1 MVGGAHAHTKKFTSW
16 KILDVISW
24 RHMIKK
30 YLSLFWLV
38 TSLYGCSTAN
48 LTPGATLLAGMQQYQ
63 GEMQSLGSSPSRWPE
78 RQQAA
83 GTLKTVVLA
92 TLGGSREF
100 YRMVDLDLRKRE
112 FAITM
117 RETNLRADRLQE
129 MKDESVK
136 MNEEIVAL
144 KPIVRAQI
152 ATIPIQGD
160 AQQRVEGA
168 ANRGLLTLALDAFSA
183 SDARGVEAPSTKVDQ
198 YVVTDLGSF
207 STVRAPDGQ
216 TFRCTIFNV
225 PEEGGWIKCDPVGR

>member
-1 MVGGAHAHTKKFTSW
+1 MVSGAHSHTKKLTSW
-16 KILDVISW
+16 EILDVISW

-30 YLSLFWLV
+30 YLPLFWLV
-38 TSLYGCSTAN
+38 TSLYGCSAGN
-48 LTPGATLLAGMQQYQ
+48 LTPGATLLSGMQQYQ
-63 GEMQSLGSSPSRWPE
+63 GDMQRLASSPGRWPE

-112 FAITM
+112 FSIVM
-117 RETNLRADRLQE
+117 RETSIRPDRLQE
-129 MKDESVK
+129 MKDEMVK
-136 MNEEIVAL
+136 MNEEIVGL

-152 ATIPIQGD
+152 TTIPIQGD
-160 AQQRVEGA
+160 TQQRVEGA
-168 ANRGLLTLALDAFSA
+168 ATRGLLTLVLDAFSA
-183 SDARGVEAPSTKVDQ
+183 SDARSVEAPSTKVDQ

-216 TFRCTIFNV
+216 TFRCTVINV
-225 PEEGGWIKCDPVGR
+225 PEEGGWIRCEPVGR

>member
-1 MVGGAHAHTKKFTSW
+1 MVGGARAHTKKFTSW
-16 KILDVISW
+16 KILDVLSW
-24 RHMIKK
+24 HHMIKK
-30 YLSLFWLV
+30 YLPLFWLV
-38 TSLYGCSTAN
+38 TGLYGCSAGN

-63 GEMQSLGSSPSRWPE
+63 GDMQSLGGSPSRWPE

-100 YRMVDLDLRKRE
+100 YRMVDLDLRRRE
-112 FAITM
+112 FAIAMHQT
-117 RETNLRADRLQE
+117 TLRADRLQE
-129 MKDESVK
+129 MKDELVK
-136 MNEEIVAL
+136 MNDEVVAL

-168 ANRGLLTLALDAFSA
+168 ATRGLLTLSLDAFSA
-183 SDARGVEAPSTKVDQ
+183 SDARSVEAPATKVDQ

-216 TFRCTIFNV
+216 TFRCTVFNV
-225 PEEGGWIKCDPVGR
+225 PEEGGWIKCDPVVR

>member
-1 MVGGAHAHTKKFTSW
+1 MIAGNPARTKKFTSW

-24 RHMIKK
+24 HHMIKK
-30 YLSLFWLV
+30 YLPLFWLV
-38 TSLYGCSTAN
+38 TGLYGCSAGN

-63 GEMQSLGSSPSRWPE
+63 GDMQSLGGSPSRWPE

-100 YRMVDLDLRKRE
+100 YRMVDLDLRKTE
-112 FAITM
+112 FAIAMHQT
-117 RETNLRADRLQE
+117 TLRADRLQE
-129 MKDESVK
+129 MKDELVK
-136 MNEEIVAL
+136 MNDEVVAL

-168 ANRGLLTLALDAFSA
+168 ATRGLLTLSLDAFSA
-183 SDARGVEAPSTKVDQ
+183 SDARSVEARSTKVDQ

-207 STVRAPDGQ
+207 STVRSPEGQ
-216 TFRCTIFNV
+216 NFRCTVFNV
-225 PEEGGWIKCDPVGR
+225 PEEGGWIKCDPVK